1 MSSTRRPWG
10 VRARHGQ
17 DPGLRDEVERIRPIA
32 LGLERLPGEAWDP
45 PAAPPLSLP
54 REPRP
59 AQDEMAAGGGRVR
72 GRPRLIGVVIG
83 TLLDDGRRAGRLRAP
98 DRARARRRRGGAQ
111 GSVEIPRDEG
121 TPLTV
126 SVSGLEP
133 AGSGDFYELWLLG
146 SDGELI
152 ALGSFTVGADG
163 TASESLPLP
172 VDPAGFQYFDLSLE
186 PADGDPGHSG
196 RAARPRDFLDGAPTQ
211 QKKAAGRKGG
221 KATAKKS

>member
-1 MSSTRRPWG
+1 MKREHDNDVVAYVLG
-10 VRARHGQ
+10 ELDAEAAGAFERAMAL
-17 DPGLRDEVERIRPIA
+17 DPGLRDEVERMRPIA

-54 REPRP
+54 REH
-59 AQDEMAAGGGRVR
+59 
-72 GRPRLIGVVIG
+72 RPRRTSWRLAAAACAVGLVLIGVVIG
-83 TLLDDGRRAGRLRAP
+83 TLLDDGDEPAGSERRIALEPVDATV
-98 DRARARRRRGGAQ
+98 GAK
-111 GSVEIPRDEG
+111 GSVEVPRDEG
-121 TPLTV
+121 APLTV

-146 SDGELI
+146 ADGELI
-152 ALGSFTVGADG
+152 ALGSFAVGADG

-196 RAARPRDFLDGAPTQ
+196 QSVLRGPT
-211 QKKAAGRKGG
+211 
-221 KATAKKS
+221 SS